1 MPTRAATAR
10 QLAHDR
16 TIPMRRLLT
25 LLAATGALLL
35 ACASS
40 ALAAFTPGAVSFRPS
55 ALALQLRDDDLSDA
69 LPPVF
74 SWPGTIDAAG
84 NLSFSGSTFGLPGIP
99 VDDIGAVVTIGATSD
114 MTGRLDET
122 TGEVTL
128 TGDFAV
134 TLRFTTPVVA
144 TCTIALPGYRF
155 TTDGVELGTAV
166 QPLPLAGAPRDLT
179 SGTATIAAGVT
190 NAEMGGGAFCT
201 EAGRLLNL
209 PGPLGLQ
216 FPGRLDL
223 PASPVR
229 AGEPFLFAPK
239 PSFPAQTAQTI
250 GAARPVT
257 VTNHGDQPLDVEE
270 LWVEGANADD
280 FLVSSQ
286 SCTRGTVAPGASCTV
301 SIRFAPSA
309 ADAVASAELVLDANT
324 TADVHRVGLTARSG
338 GLPIGQPGEP
348 GFDGSD
354 GLDGRDG
361 ADGATG
367 ADGSRGPAGPAGP
380 AGSNG
385 YNGYDGHDGAPGPQG
400 ARGPAGR
407 TGPRGARGPAGRAA
421 ARNARA
427 RRQAAAAAKRTRAG
441 AAKAQR
447 AKQQRAKRA
456 QERRKHQAAQLRR
469 GR

>member
-1 MPTRAATAR
+1 
-10 QLAHDR
+10 
-16 TIPMRRLLT
+16 MRRLLT
-25 LLAATGALLL
+25 LLAATGVLLL

-55 ALALQLRDDDLSDA
+55 AVLLQLRDDDLSES
-69 LPPVF
+69 LPPVL

-84 NLSFSGSTFGLPGIP
+84 NLTFSGSSFGLPGVR

-134 TLRFTTPVVA
+134 VLRFETPVAA

-166 QPLPLAGAPRDLT
+166 EPLPLAGAPRDLL
-179 SGTATIAAGVT
+179 SGTTTIAAGMA
-190 NAEMGGGAFCT
+190 NAEMTGGAFCT

-239 PSFPAQTAQTI
+239 PSFPTQTAQTI

-286 SCTRGTVAPGASCTV
+286 SCTRGIVAPGASCTV

-309 ADAVASAELVLDANT
+309 ADAVATAELVLAANT
-324 TADVHRVGLTARSG
+324 AAGEHRVGLTARSG

-354 GLDGRDG
+354 GLDGSDG
-361 ADGATG
+361 ADGRDGATG
-367 ADGSRGPAGPAGP
+367 QRGPAGPAGP

-385 YNGYDGHDGAPGPQG
+385 YNGYDGAPGPQG

-407 TGPRGARGPAGRAA
+407 TGPRGARGPAGRVAV
-421 ARNARA
+421 RNARA
-427 RRQAAAAAKRTRAG
+427 RKAAQKAAAAAKRKRAR

-447 AKQQRAKRA
+447 AKLAREQRQR
-456 QERRKHQAAQLRR
+456 QAARLRASR
-469 GR
+469 

>member
-1 MPTRAATAR
+1 
-10 QLAHDR
+10 
-16 TIPMRRLLT
+16 MRRLLT
-25 LLAATGALLL
+25 LLAATCALLL
-35 ACASS
+35 AFASG
-40 ALAAFTPGAVSFRPS
+40 ALATFTPGAVSFRPS
-55 ALALQLRDDDLSDA
+55 ALTLQLRDDDLSDP

-84 NLSFSGSTFGLPGIP
+84 NLAFPGATFGLPGIP

-122 TGEVTL
+122 TGEATL

-134 TLRFTTPVVA
+134 TLRFETPVVA

-166 QPLPLAGAPRDLT
+166 QPLPLAGAPRDLA
-179 SGTATIAAGVT
+179 SGTATIAAGVA
-190 NAEMGGGAFCT
+190 NAEMSGGAFCT

-239 PSFPAQTAQTI
+239 PSFPTQTAQTI

-301 SIRFAPSA
+301 AIRFAPSA
-309 ADAVASAELVLDANT
+309 ADAVATAELVLAANT
-324 TADVHRVGLTARSG
+324 AAGEHRVGLTARSG

-361 ADGATG
+361 ADGSDGADGATG
-367 ADGSRGPAGPAGP
+367 ARGPAGPAGP

-385 YNGYDGHDGAPGPQG
+385 YNGYDGYDGAPGPQG

-407 TGPRGARGPAGRAA
+407 PGPRGARGPAGRAA

-427 RRQAAAAAKRTRAG
+427 RKQAAAAAKRKRAT
-441 AAKAQR
+441 AAR
-447 AKQQRAKRA
+447 QQRAKRA
-456 QERRKHQAAQLRR
+456 SEQRAKRAREQRKRQARLSRSR
-469 GR
+469 